1 MTNPTTPKTKP
12 TNIPWLGDIP
22 ADWEVRRLKMLGKI
36 IAGYAYKAEEYSD
49 EDGVPIIRIGDI
61 KKNLNLSETKKVP
74 IKYLEITPEMI
85 IEKGDILVALTGATI
100 GKSQIYYL
108 DEVALLNQRNAILRG
123 ETKLINQVFL
133 KYFVES

>member
-1 MTNPTTPKTKP
+1 
-12 TNIPWLGDIP
+12 
-22 ADWEVRRLKMLGKI
+22 MLGKI